1 MTNHRFFH
9 CINQQNNQRE
19 YSQTKTNETGGMEE
33 EIESGTDLDEF
44 DDESSYERRQ
54 TVTMTRTIKAGS
66 ERLIKNS
73 GNDLAKDPNDFA
85 MIPETN
91 RDRSRKNINYFSF
104 IKKSALNKGSFE
116 INGRHN
122 EFVSCMDDVFYVK
135 NLRFP
140 DCVVRN
146 LCQTYNT
153 PQDGQYYDSVYEKIH
168 VELNNFY
175 SFIKPLKED
184 EIIRKATFYCIAD
197 SIKKL
202 KFVKQVKYYGSYSSK
217 TYLPVS
223 DIDLVCYCNPIFDEI
238 SLLFNI
244 AKQLS
249 YDGIIESKFNIV
261 PMSKIPLLKF
271 HDSLTCLPINI
282 TINTP
287 NVMERSQYLREHIK
301 TNSNQM
307 KILLFLKYYLLSKGT
322 NQVFYGGIGSYSLAL
337 MVIRFFQEESVK
349 ELIKNENVFQN
360 SILGYLLMGFLERF
374 GDVNFFK
381 HHIISVQDNGD
392 YIRCSYQDYNRHS
405 NPDKKTSVLRIKDH
419 IEPWNDVS
427 YGSFN
432 SGEILKDFQF
442 LHDKFMKGDKS
453 KTKSLLG
460 QVLYVVD
467 SFVEYRNLLLF
478 LFRKWFDDYDVKEYM
493 AGKYPTKLKFQEFI
507 EKRKIFRKINIGF
520 SNYYLED
527 KSIEYLSGKKSL
539 KVYSHYHRIEY

>member
-1 MTNHRFFH
+1 MT
-9 CINQQNNQRE
+9 
-19 YSQTKTNETGGMEE
+19 T
-33 EIESGTDLDEF
+33 
-44 DDESSYERRQ
+44 SS
-54 TVTMTRTIKAGS
+54 
-66 ERLIKNS
+66 NS
-73 GNDLAKDPNDFA
+73 GNG
-85 MIPETN
+85 
-91 RDRSRKNINYFSF
+91 NIANASSSTS
-104 IKKSALNKGSFE
+104 ISSSSSNLNHHS
-116 INGRHN
+116 
-122 EFVSCMDDVFYVK
+122 
-135 NLRFP
+135 
-140 DCVVRN
+140 
-146 LCQTYNT
+146 T

-478 LFRKWFDDYDVKEYM
+478 LFRSCCDLIPLCFNRRNGSM
-493 AGKYPTKLKFQEFI
+493 I
-507 EKRKIFRKINIGF
+507 MM
-520 SNYYLED
+520 
-527 KSIEYLSGKKSL
+527 
-539 KVYSHYHRIEY
+539 